1 MTKVVQDL
9 DGKIRGLS
17 DLDRVSLIQELT
29 RMGVAYQYQYRI
41 GSRAEPGSMER
52 YRGDEAH
59 AYGERLRRI
68 IYFLRFRT
76 LAEDASA
83 EDMKLC
89 GELAETFQA
98 KGQWTESYP
107 ISEEIGRALW

>member
-1 MTKVVQDL
+1 MTNVLQDL
-9 DGKIRGLS
+9 DSRIRDLS
-17 DLDRVSLIQELT
+17 HLDRVSLVQELAK
-29 RMGVAYQYQYRI
+29 MAVGYQHQYRI
-41 GSRAEPGSMER
+41 GSRAELGSIER
-52 YRGDEAH
+52 YRGDEAQ
-59 AYGERLRRI
+59 ADSERLRRI

-76 LAEDASA
+76 LAEDATA

-89 GELAETFQA
+89 SELAERFQA